1 MERNHNKGF
10 TLIEVLVSMAILV
23 VVAAVL
29 MAGTTGAF
37 NVNKKAKDITVANY
51 EQTEG
56 LDAKVLV
63 GTGHDSEFTATVTRS
78 GKSIPVS
85 SKSFSYVSDT
95 HIINGFV
102 RILSEPVE
110 VEEEGGDDPGELG
123 DFNAGEDPTY
133 PVETWG
139 DLAEFDPANNP
150 HAGQGGGTNM
160 SQTINGKRY
169 GVVIYYEGDYYYVRR
184 NPWVSASSTPG
195 RIIVDGMDMT
205 LEEFI
210 NYGTWASTKYCVKI
224 NRDDRFTTPGPNTMP
239 GDQKLVDGIPYVF
252 FPYDYYTPPVPQ
264 WYYSS
269 SSFWFKLPPLV

>member
-123 DFNAGEDPTY
+123 DFYAGEDLNY

-139 DLAEFDPANNP
+139 SLENFDPANNP

-160 SQTINGKRY
+160 SQTINNVQY
-169 GVVIYYEGDYYYVRR
+169 GVVIKYGNDYYYVRE
-184 NPWVSASSTPG
+184 NPWVTASPTPG
-195 RIIVDGMDMT
+195 NIVVNQADMPMST
-205 LEEFI
+205 FI
-210 NYGTWASTKYCVKI
+210 NGPLCVKI
-224 NRDDRFTTPGPNTMP
+224 NREKGFTTPGPNTAP
-239 GDQKLVDGIPYVF
+239 GDQKLQNGIPYVF
-252 FPYDYYTPPVPQ
+252 FPYGVEPPPAPQ
-264 WYYSS
+264 WYYNNV
-269 SSFWFKLPPLV
+269 SFWYKLPPSV